1 MHFFLVFFQCCCI
14 PLPVLISQWL
24 SQISCINQ
32 ILFIFLIEK
41 HPTNAFQRYTII
53 LKHVISTLTAMFTW
67 LVFSVAA
74 MAQINGE
81 SEAFTFDT
89 LSIPISLSGLALV
102 IIVILIGF
110 FLVRRYHLM
119 RKKIGSDC

>member
-1 MHFFLVFFQCCCI
+1 M
-14 PLPVLISQWL
+14 
-24 SQISCINQ
+24 
-32 ILFIFLIEK
+32 
-41 HPTNAFQRYTII
+41 
-53 LKHVISTLTAMFTW
+53 KHVISTLTAMFTW